1 MSDLESRERKSCGL
15 RARQVCQHAPV
26 PPHPGPGLAGL
37 ECHLCVRL
45 SAP

>member
-1 MSDLESRERKSCGL
+1 MVEGASGRGGS
-15 RARQVCQHAPV
+15 APV